1 MTVKDILKIIPIYRI
16 ICKIGNIISQFNEY
30 IISTLIM
37 NIQTIT
43 HTHTHV
49 LLKIWYIYVNLY
61 SHKHHSHYNWKEK
74 INIFTKDVLYNIY
87 SQYFI
92 FFWNI
97 FPNLFNVTKIYL
109 QKFISLKFIL
119 NEQSFCDCFLHT
131 IL

>member
-49 LLKIWYIYVNLY
+49 LLKI
-61 SHKHHSHYNWKEK
+61 
-74 INIFTKDVLYNIY
+74 
-87 SQYFI
+87 
-92 FFWNI
+92 
-97 FPNLFNVTKIYL
+97 
-109 QKFISLKFIL
+109 
-119 NEQSFCDCFLHT
+119 
-131 IL
+131 